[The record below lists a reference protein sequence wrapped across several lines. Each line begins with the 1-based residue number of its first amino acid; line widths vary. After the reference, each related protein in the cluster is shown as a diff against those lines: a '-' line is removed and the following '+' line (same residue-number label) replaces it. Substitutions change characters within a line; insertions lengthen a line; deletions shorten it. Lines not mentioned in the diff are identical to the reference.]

1 MKIVLIPILAL
12 IYSFAFLANNYVTS
26 TLYLA
31 KGAHLVHIP
40 AGIKLFY
47 VLIFGWIGV
56 VAIFISNLY
65 LSLTG
70 FFEGQY
76 VLSALVAVAS
86 SVAPM
91 LGLIL
96 VKYFY
101 DVDENFFNITP
112 KILFNIAVLYS
123 ILNSISIQLLIHIFE
138 KSNSLV
144 NGIFVMFIGDMTG
157 ITLVALILLSVSK
170 LIDIIKR

>member
-56 VAIFISNLY
+56 AAIFISNLY

-91 LGLIL
+91 LGVIFA
-96 VKYFY
+96 KYFY
-101 DVDENFFNITP
+101 DVDDNFFNVSP
-112 KILFNIAVLYS
+112 KILFNISVLYS
-123 ILNSISIQLLIHIFE
+123 ILNSIAIQLLIHIFE

-144 NGIFVMFIGDMTG
+144 GGIFVMFIGDMTG
-157 ITLVALILLSVSK
+157 ITLVALILIFSSK
-170 LIDIIKR
+170 LIKKIKK